1 MNIITTRGIIGLLVN
16 QVRVARAEDFAEQCV
31 QVGMTEHISPERDE
45 ALSLCNSVLPPFDAQ
60 HHFVFKLDGKHEAVF
75 EILGKDGVI
84 LQAGYQA
91 LFPSLF
97 PFRSKANGK
106 YNDAVQALEGHY
118 GTGMPINQSGSKTMN
133 FGNATTVGYAAIMKT
148 GRAYSLTS
156 RVGNRHFWN

>member
-1 MNIITTRGIIGLLVN
+1 MNIITTHGIIGLLVN
-16 QVRVARAEDFAEQCV
+16 QVGVAQAENFSEQCI
-31 QVGMTEHISPERDE
+31 QVGMTEQISPERDE
-45 ALSLCNSVLPPFDAQ
+45 ALSLCNSALPPFDAQ

-75 EILGKDGVI
+75 EILEKDGVI

-106 YNDAVQALEGHY
+106 YNDAVQALNGHY

-133 FGNATTVGYAAIMKT
+133 FGNAESVAYASLMKVGKAQ
-148 GRAYSLTS
+148 SLTA
-156 RVGNRHFWN
+156 RVGNRHFWK